1 MKRVLFMIALLTDIF
16 VANAQNTKI
25 HVKLTGGANAGTY
38 DVSSPTT
45 TCSCNITKDIAFGNQ
60 YSIKDGPS
68 VTSLQLVVPD
78 RAKALAGTD
87 LFYLKVAFGKRFV
100 GNKYELGKEAIRV
113 TEKANGMLK
122 LSETGNSTVAT
133 ITGTTKEGV
142 KVEVKLECFKL
153 MNSSGV
159 EMNKCK

>member
-133 ITGTTKEGV
+133 ITGTTIEGV